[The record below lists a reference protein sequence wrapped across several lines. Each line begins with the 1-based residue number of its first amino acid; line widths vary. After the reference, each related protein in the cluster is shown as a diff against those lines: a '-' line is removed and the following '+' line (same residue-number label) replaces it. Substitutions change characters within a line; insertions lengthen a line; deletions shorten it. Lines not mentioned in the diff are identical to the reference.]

1 MLKKRPKSVCKPDP
15 VQPDLAARPDDHS
28 SRPGVAAGL
37 KRPTRPACPEGHES
51 GPLSSVP
58 PLDSSGDG
66 AGPIWPCSGWGLPS
80 RHVTMPLVRSY
91 RTISPLPTGPFGYAF
106 AKPCGRWSD
115 VGGVFS
121 VALSVRSPSLGV
133 TQHPALRSP
142 DFPPVPAP
150 CGIGTGGHPTDFGHH
165 QRNAPQGNLQRRS

>member
-1 MLKKRPKSVCKPDP
+1 MTAAMIPQRSLLATLLGVVIYPPRPQGSHPPHLARYSSGSMLKKRPKSVCKPDP

-58 PLDSSGDG
+58 LLESSGDG

-91 RTISPLPTGPFGYAF
+91 RTISPLPTGPFRFAF
-106 AKPCGRWSD
+106 AEP
-115 VGGVFS
+115 F
-121 VALSVRSPSLGV
+121 
-133 TQHPALRSP
+133 
-142 DFPPVPAP
+142 
-150 CGIGTGGHPTDFGHH
+150 
-165 QRNAPQGNLQRRS
+165 